1 MEKPLV
7 SICCITYNHE
17 HYIKDAL
24 EGFVMQK
31 TTFPFEIVIS
41 DDCSKDGT
49 RAMIAEYKTK
59 YPHLIRDISP
69 DKNMGA
75 TPNFLYVQQSAEG
88 KYIALCEGDDYWTD
102 EHKLQRQVDY
112 MESHPD
118 CTCYAHNSICLN
130 TQTSE
135 IRLFNKKLLKTQ
147 DYTLETFIT
156 KDWFT
161 PTQSLLYRK
170 EALTKIDEM
179 PRFMHGDYS
188 VSLNILLNG
197 KSYLHYDNTI
207 MSVYRDGGWAS
218 LHYRDL
224 DMCDDFIALLEYFKL
239 QSNHRCDSIFD
250 QLIKRQ
256 IKEKELFAK
265 YLSDMKA
272 SHSLAI
278 RFGFWCARKA
288 AGFANR
294 HVNCVHVERVVE
306 KEENPF
312 LEELN

>member
-31 TTFPFEIVIS
+31 TNFPFEIVIS

-102 EHKLQRQVDY
+102 PYKLQKQVDF

-118 CTCYAHNSICLN
+118 YVACFHNAFVDYGEGRYLFNSLMENHYPTTEDIIERKWFIS
-130 TQTSE
+130 TQT
-135 IRLFNKKLLKTQ
+135 
-147 DYTLETFIT
+147 
-156 KDWFT
+156 
-161 PTQSLLYRK
+161 LLYRNLHLQCPEWGYK
-170 EALTKIDEM
+170 VIN
-179 PRFMHGDYS
+179 GDY
-188 VSLNILLNG
+188 LNELLLAKEG
-197 KSYLHYDNTI
+197 KFYYMDDL
-207 MSVYRDGGWAS
+207 MAVYRQMGQGVSATMLNANKIKMYDGLIFLLTHMKDWYEGAYAKAFDES
-218 LHYRDL
+218 IANYQRLK
-224 DMCDDFIALLEYFKL
+224 DDYQKEIFYARHPLLRAFRPKTYK
-239 QSNHRCDSIFD
+239 RI
-250 QLIKRQ
+250 IKKWIR
-256 IKEKELFAK
+256 K
-265 YLSDMKA
+265 Y
-272 SHSLAI
+272 I
-278 RFGFWCARKA
+278 
-288 AGFANR
+288 N
-294 HVNCVHVERVVE
+294 
-306 KEENPF
+306 
-312 LEELN
+312 